1 MKLHIEW
8 FAKISS
14 ADIEFDG
21 MTVIAG
27 KNNTG
32 KSTVG
37 KVLYAFFRSMS
48 QLEKR
53 VRRDRLSSIMRAFKK
68 ATDFSISESQAES
81 LLVGSVTE
89 RRLYDDMLGA
99 LPDYER
105 NMRMLALPGFSAAD
119 ERKLAAEI
127 SSPGSGQ
134 APTYICQMPF
144 HSVHLSRCH
153 AHSKEKGHPD
163 SRQNAPC

>member
-89 RRLYDDMLGA
+89 RRLYDDMLCA

-105 NMRMLALPGFSAAD
+105 NMRIIRSDFD
-119 ERKLAAEI
+119 ERD
-127 SSPGSGQ
+127 
-134 APTYICQMPF
+134 YI
-144 HSVHLSRCH
+144 
-153 AHSKEKGHPD
+153 
-163 SRQNAPC
+163 